1 MHIRNINPATEEIIY
16 EYETM
21 SDSSIQSIA
30 EQCSETYSHWKS
42 TDLEQRVKLLP
53 ALSSALRKN
62 KTRYAGLVTAEMGK
76 SISEA
81 EAEVE
86 KCAWTAD
93 VYAEKA
99 QEWLADETGSADGA
113 EHYVMY
119 EPLGIV
125 LAVMPWNY
133 PFWQIL
139 RTAIPIITVGNTVML
154 KHASNVPQS
163 ALACEEAFREAGYPE
178 NILRTVFAEHD
189 SVDRLLASPLVQGLT
204 LTGSTA
210 AGKKIGR
217 VAGENVKKMV
227 LELGGSDP
235 YIVMEDA
242 DIEAAVSSAVKGR
255 FQNCG
260 QSCIA
265 AKRFIVHESIAGEF
279 TEAFAAAAEKLK
291 VGDPALPE
299 TEMGPMVSRKA
310 MEEID
315 GQKQDALD
323 KGAALVTGGERL
335 NRTGWFYPP
344 TVLANIDESMRVFSE
359 ETFGPLGVIL
369 TFSDEVEA
377 LRYANI
383 TNYGLG
389 GSIWTRDLGRGRK
402 LAARLE
408 CGTVFINSITK
419 SDPRMPLGGVKE
431 SGVGRELGKY
441 GIREF
446 TNRKAVNIYRP

>member
-1 MHIRNINPATEEIIY
+1 MHIRNINPATEDIIY

-42 TDLEQRVKLLP
+42 TGLEQRVKLLP

-369 TFSDEVEA
+369 TFSDEAEA

>member
-369 TFSDEVEA
+369 TFSDEAEA